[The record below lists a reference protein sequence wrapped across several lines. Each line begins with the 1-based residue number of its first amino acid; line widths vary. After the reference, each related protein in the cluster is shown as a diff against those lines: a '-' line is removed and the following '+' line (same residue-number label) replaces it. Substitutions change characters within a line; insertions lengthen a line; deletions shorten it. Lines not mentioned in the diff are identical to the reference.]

1 MQKRKSSTNSTNN
14 HSYSGNDSDINYD
27 EIESSVSEL
36 NQKNPGEFSDEDD
49 NIKPQLHQAVRQSS
63 DEEDNFDQQDADL
76 NDSQENTSSIPKED
90 VTLAKYH
97 KIFDDLNK
105 KYKNKREPDWDFE
118 FEQVQFTNYD
128 LSETKIQELKK
139 QKASRIL
146 NAIHNEQ

>member
-14 HSYSGNDSDINYD
+14 HSYSGNDSDINFD

-36 NQKNPGEFSDEDD
+36 NRKNPSEYSDDDDNVKTQPKPAARQYSDED
-49 NIKPQLHQAVRQSS
+49 
-63 DEEDNFDQQDADL
+63 DNFDQQDADL
-76 NDSQENTSSIPKED
+76 NDSQDNTSNNPKED

-105 KYKNKREPDWDFE
+105 KYKNKPEPDWDFE
-118 FEQVQFTNYD
+118 FEQVQFNNYD

-139 QKASRIL
+139 QKASRLL